1 MRYLLLALCAL
12 MLMTGCST
20 IRMQTLASGEAPLVV
35 GPSVRSNRTPLDGAM
50 ACYDHKLANSPEL
63 GGKKL
68 QIAIG
73 EIRDYTGKVSDS
85 EGYTITQGG
94 SLMLFS
100 GLYKLKDA
108 VTIHDRF
115 DTRVTD
121 LELKYIGLKQLGD
134 GKKYE
139 VNGQEVEWVPYYGGS
154 VMQSEYTILGGI
166 TELNYNIQSGG
177 AEVRISQ
184 VGPAARV
191 YTLSVAVDLRL
202 VNTRTLEVV
211 SAVSMQKQFTGYEVG
226 FELFRFFGIDG
237 KSELFDVNIGNKSQE
252 PLQLGIRAILE
263 ESAMRLI
270 ADTTR
275 VPYSDCMPVVW
286 SYDEEPVQDYSTQD
300 AVAQPEDDLNDG
312 DDNAQLKVEV
322 ERSKQIADELEDIV
336 KKQN

>member
-1 MRYLLLALCAL
+1 MRYLLLALCGL
-12 MLMTGCST
+12 MLLTGCST
-20 IRMQTLASGEAPLVV
+20 IRMQTLASGEAPLVI
-35 GPSVRSNRTPLDGAM
+35 GPAVRSNRTPLDSAM
-50 ACYDHKLANSPEL
+50 ACYDRKLAKSPEL

-108 VTIHDRF
+108 VNLHDRF

-263 ESAMRLI
+263 ESAMSLI
-270 ADTTR
+270 ADATQ
-275 VPYSDCMPVVW
+275 VSYSDCMPGVW
-286 SYDEEPVQDYSTQD
+286 GYDEESDAAYAEEPVVQSG
-300 AVAQPEDDLNDG
+300 AEPET

-322 ERSKQIADELEDIV
+322 ERSKQIADELKDIV
-336 KKQN
+336 NQENQ